1 MILKDDNILKRKKWI
16 VSKTDK
22 DFAAQIAQ
30 DLNVD
35 PFAALLVTSRGF
47 DNIDEINE
55 FLDYE
60 APLTLSPLSIADMSK
75 AAERINRAID
85 NFELICVFGDYDADG
100 VTATALLYSYLE
112 TRGANAIRYIPDR
125 LSEGYGLNIGAIEE
139 LADRGVKLIVTVDN
153 GVSAVEEAVRA
164 KELGID
170 LVVTDH
176 HKVGDVL
183 PDAYAVVD
191 PHRPDCPS
199 TFKEMSGVGV
209 AFKLVCALE
218 GDYGDILI
226 EEYGDLVAL
235 GTIGD
240 VVTLTGEN
248 RAMVRRGLR
257 ILNDYPRAGI
267 NALMESAGV
276 SDKLFTASTAAFMVC
291 PRINAAG
298 RMGSANKALE
308 LLLCD
313 DDKIS
318 ELIAYEIQKMN
329 AERQATETEVFRSAE
344 RKMSESDI
352 INDKIIVVDGEDWH
366 QGVIGIVAA
375 RITEK
380 YGRPSIVISR
390 DGENAKGSCRSIEGF
405 SIYDAIEYASDTLD
419 HFGGHTLAAGIGLKS
434 SDIDAFRKK
443 INEYAAD
450 KEMPFAVQKIDCK
463 LLPSSI
469 SLDILDSVNLLEP
482 FGAGNPQPCFG
493 LFGVRIEDI
502 VSVSE
507 GKHIRMVVS
516 KNGTRTGVVYFGMRE
531 QLFPFERGDI
541 VDLAVNLDKNV
552 YNGDT
557 RISVIVRGI
566 KHSETNE
573 EKVLGSLR
581 LFDKFSRKENLTAE
595 EAAKLLPDRQ
605 LQVEVYKSIK
615 QKPLKDK
622 YCEAICARI
631 GDDGGSL
638 AKISAII
645 EIMLEMGILETDSFG
660 TVRVPENPPKVNLE
674 DSAIM
679 KRIRSFLS

>member
-1 MILKDDNILKRKKWI
+1 MKRKQWI
-16 VSKTDK
+16 VSKSNK
-22 DFAAQIAQ
+22 DIAAQIAQ
-30 DLNVD
+30 DLSVD

-47 DNIDEINE
+47 EDIDEISD
-55 FLDYE
+55 FLDYD
-60 APLTLSPLSIADMSK
+60 APLTLEPLSIKDMDK

-85 NFELICVFGDYDADG
+85 DFELICVFGDYDADG

-125 LSEGYGLNIGAIEE
+125 LTEGYGLNIKAIEQ
-139 LADRGVKLIVTVDN
+139 LADRGVKLVVTVDN
-153 GVSAVEEAVRA
+153 GVSAIEEAKRA
-164 KELGID
+164 KELGVD
-170 LVVTDH
+170 LVITDH
-176 HKVGDVL
+176 HKVGEVL

-191 PHRPDCPS
+191 PHRADCPS
-199 TFKEMSGVGV
+199 SFKEMSGVGV

-218 GDYGDILI
+218 GDSGDILI

-257 ILNDYPRAGI
+257 ILNDCPRAGI
-267 NALMESAGV
+267 NALMESASI
-276 SDKLFTASTAAFMVC
+276 SDKLFTASTAAFTVC

-318 ELIAYEIQKMN
+318 ELVAYEIQKMN
-329 AERQATETEVFRSAE
+329 QNRQHTETEVYYAAE
-344 RKMSESDI
+344 HMILETEI
-352 INDKIIVVDGEDWH
+352 INDKIIVVDGEGWH

-375 RITEK
+375 RITER

-390 DGENAKGSCRSIEGF
+390 DGEMAKGSCRSIEGF
-405 SIYDAIEYASDTLD
+405 SIYDAIEYASEHLD
-419 HFGGHTLAAGIGLKS
+419 HYGGHTLAAGIGLKS
-434 SDIDAFRKK
+434 SDIQAFRKK
-443 INEYAAD
+443 INEYARD
-450 KEMPFAVQKIDCK
+450 KEMPFAIQKIDCK

-469 SLDILDSVNLLEP
+469 SLEILDSMSLLEP

-493 LFGVRIEDI
+493 LFGVRIDDVASI
-502 VSVSE
+502 SD
-507 GKHIRMVVS
+507 GKHIRMIVS
-516 KNGTRTGVVYFGMRE
+516 RNGARTGVVYFGMQE
-531 QLFPFERGDI
+531 KLFPFEKGDI

-557 RISVIVRGI
+557 RVSVIVRAI
-566 KHSETNE
+566 RHSETNE
-573 EKVLGSLR
+573 EKVLSATR
-581 LFDKFSRKENLTAE
+581 LFDKFSRNERLTRE
-595 EAAKLLPDRQ
+595 EAESILPDRQ
-605 LQVEVYKSIK
+605 LQVDVYKSIK

-622 YCEAICARI
+622 YCEALCVRL
-631 GDDGGSL
+631 GDDGEKL
-638 AKISAII
+638 AKISVIV
-645 EIMLEMGILETDSFG
+645 EIMLEMGILATDDFTG
-660 TVRVPENPPKVNLE
+660 AVYAPDNAPKVNLE

-679 KRIRSFLS
+679 KKIRSFID

>member
-1 MILKDDNILKRKKWI
+1 MKRKKWI
-16 VSKTDK
+16 VSKSSK
-22 DFAAQIAQ
+22 DIAAQVAQ
-30 DLNVD
+30 DLSVD

-47 DNIDEINE
+47 DNIDEISD
-55 FLDYE
+55 FLEYD
-60 APLTLSPLSIADMSK
+60 APLSLSPLSIADMSK

-125 LSEGYGLNIGAIEE
+125 LTEGYGLNIGAIEE

-153 GVSAVEEAVRA
+153 GVSAIEEAKRA
-164 KELGID
+164 KELGVD

-199 TFKEMSGVGV
+199 AFKEMSGVGV

-218 GDYGDILI
+218 GDDGEILI

-248 RAMVRRGLR
+248 RVMVRKGLR
-257 ILNDYPRAGI
+257 ILNDNPRPGI
-267 NALMESAGV
+267 AALLDSSNIYE
-276 SDKLFTASTAAFMVC
+276 KLFTASTAAFMVC

-313 DDKIS
+313 Y
-318 ELIAYEIQKMN
+318 EETAEMLAYEIQKMN
-329 AERQATETEVFRSAE
+329 ALRQSTETDVYRAAE
-344 RKMSESDI
+344 KKVAESDLK
-352 INDKIIVVDGEDWH
+352 NDKIIVVDGEDWH

-375 RITEK
+375 RLTEK

-390 DGENAKGSCRSIEGF
+390 DGETAKGSCRSIEGF
-405 SIYDAIEYASDTLD
+405 SIYDAIEYASGSLD
-419 HFGGHTLAAGIGLKS
+419 HYGGHTLAAGVGLRS
-434 SDIDAFRKK
+434 SDIESFRKK
-443 INEYAAD
+443 INEYAKD

-463 LLPSSI
+463 LLPGSI
-469 SLDILDSVNLLEP
+469 SLEMLNSLSLLEP

-502 VSVSE
+502 AGVSD
-507 GKHIRMVVS
+507 GKHIRMIVS
-516 KNGTRTGVVYFGMRE
+516 KNGARTGVVYFGMPE
-531 QLFPFERGDI
+531 AEFPFERGDV
-541 VDLAVNLDKNV
+541 VDLAVNLDKNT

-557 RISVIVRGI
+557 RVSVIVRGI
-566 KHSETNE
+566 RYSEMNE

-581 LFDKFSRKENLTAE
+581 LYDKFSRNENLNRE
-595 EAAKLLPDRQ
+595 EAEKLLPDRQ
-605 LQVEVYKSIK
+605 LQVEVYKSVK

-622 YCEAICARI
+622 FVETICSRL
-631 GDDGGSL
+631 GDDGGNL
-638 AKISAII
+638 AKISAVID
-645 EIMLEMGILETDSFG
+645 IMLEMGILVSDFNNS
-660 TVRVPENPPKVNLE
+660 VCVPNNPPKVNLE
-674 DSAIM
+674 DSKIM

>member
-1 MILKDDNILKRKKWI
+1 MKRKKWI
-16 VSKTDK
+16 VSKSSK
-22 DFAAQIAQ
+22 DIAAQVAQ
-30 DLNVD
+30 DLSVD

-47 DNIDEINE
+47 ENIDEIND
-55 FLDYE
+55 FLDYN
-60 APLTLSPLSIADMSK
+60 APLSLSPLSIADMSK

-125 LSEGYGLNIGAIEE
+125 LTEGYGLNIGAIEE

-153 GVSAVEEAVRA
+153 GVSAIDEAIRA

-199 TFKEMSGVGV
+199 NFKEMSGVGV

-218 GDYGDILI
+218 GDDGDILI

-248 RAMVRRGLR
+248 RVMVRRGLR
-257 ILNDYPRAGI
+257 LLNDCPRPGISALMDSAGI
-267 NALMESAGV
+267 
-276 SDKLFTASTAAFMVC
+276 SDKLFTASTAAFTVC

-313 DDKIS
+313 DDKIA

-329 AERQATETEVFRSAE
+329 ALRQSTETEVYRAAE
-344 RKMSESDI
+344 QMMIESDI
-352 INDKIIVVDGEDWH
+352 INDKIIVVDGEGWH

-375 RITEK
+375 RITER

-405 SIYDAIEYASDTLD
+405 SIYDAIEYASDNLD
-419 HFGGHTLAAGIGLKS
+419 HYGGHTLAAGIGLKS
-434 SDIDAFRKK
+434 SDIEAFRKK
-443 INEYAAD
+443 INEYAED

-469 SLDILDSVNLLEP
+469 SLEMLNSMSLLEP

-493 LFGVRIEDI
+493 LFGVRIDDI
-502 VSVSE
+502 AGVSDGRHV
-507 GKHIRMVVS
+507 RMIVS
-516 KNGTRTGVVYFGMRE
+516 KNGSRTGVVYFGMPE
-531 QLFPFERGDI
+531 SNFPFERGDV
-541 VDLAVNLDKNV
+541 VDLAVNLDKNT

-557 RISVIVRGI
+557 RVSVIVRGI
-566 KHSETNE
+566 RHANTNE
-573 EKVLGSLR
+573 EKVLDSLR
-581 LFDKFSRKENLTAE
+581 LFDKFSRNESFTRE
-595 EAAKLLPDRQ
+595 EAERLLPDRQ
-605 LQVEVYKSIK
+605 LQVEVFKSIK
-615 QKPLKDK
+615 YKPLKDK
-622 YCEAICARI
+622 YCEAICSRL
-631 GDDGGSL
+631 GDDGESL
-638 AKISAII
+638 AKISAVI
-645 EIMLEMGILETDSFG
+645 EIMLEMGILAADICG
-660 TVRVPENPPKVNLE
+660 MIYVPDNPPKVNLE
-674 DSAIM
+674 DSVIM
-679 KRIRSFLS
+679 KRIRSFLD

>member
-1 MILKDDNILKRKKWI
+1 MKRKKWI
-16 VSKTDK
+16 VSKSNK
-22 DFAAQIAQ
+22 DIAAQIAQ
-30 DLNVD
+30 DLSVD

-47 DNIDEINE
+47 ENIDEIGD
-55 FLDYE
+55 FLDYD
-60 APLTLSPLSIADMSK
+60 APLSLSPLSIADMGK

-112 TRGANAIRYIPDR
+112 TREANVMRYIPDR
-125 LSEGYGLNIGAIEE
+125 LTEGYGLNIGAIEE

-153 GVSAVEEAVRA
+153 GVSAIEEAVRA
-164 KELGID
+164 KELGVD

-218 GDYGDILI
+218 GDDGDILI

-248 RAMVRRGLR
+248 RVMVRRGLR
-257 ILNDYPRAGI
+257 LLNDCPRPGI
-267 NALMESAGV
+267 NALMESASI
-276 SDKLFTASTAAFMVC
+276 SDKLFTASTAAFTVC

-313 DDKIS
+313 EDRTA

-329 AERQATETEVFRSAE
+329 ALRQNTETEVYSSAE
-344 RKMSESDI
+344 KMMIESDI
-352 INDKIIVVDGEDWH
+352 INDKIIVVDGEGWH

-375 RITEK
+375 RITER

-390 DGENAKGSCRSIEGF
+390 EGENAKGSCRSIEGF
-405 SIYDAIEYASDTLD
+405 SIYDAIEYASGCLD

-443 INEYAAD
+443 INEYAED

-469 SLDILDSVNLLEP
+469 SLEMLDSMSLLEP

-502 VSVSE
+502 AGVSE
-507 GKHIRMVVS
+507 GRHIRMIVS
-516 KNGTRTGVVYFGMRE
+516 KNGARTGVVYFGMPE
-531 QLFPFERGDI
+531 HHFPFDKGDV
-541 VDLAVNLDKNV
+541 VDLAVNLDKNT

-557 RISVIVRGI
+557 RVSVIVRGI
-566 KHSETNE
+566 RHANTDE
-573 EKVLGSLR
+573 EKVLSSLR
-581 LFDKFSRKENLTAE
+581 LFDKFSRNENLTSE
-595 EAAKLLPDRQ
+595 EAERILPDRQ

-615 QKPLKDK
+615 HRPLRDK
-622 YCEAICARI
+622 YCESICSRI
-631 GDDGGSL
+631 GDDGENL
-638 AKISAII
+638 AKISVII
-645 EIMLEMGILETDSFG
+645 EIMLEMRILDIDASR
-660 TVRVPENPPKVNLE
+660 TVSVPDNPPRVNLE
-674 DSAIM
+674 DSLIM

>member
-1 MILKDDNILKRKKWI
+1 MKRKKWI
-16 VSKTDK
+16 VSRSSK
-22 DFAAQIAQ
+22 DIAAQVAQ
-30 DLNVD
+30 DLSVD

-47 DNIDEINE
+47 DSIDDISE
-55 FLDYE
+55 FLDYD
-60 APLTLSPLSIADMSK
+60 APLSLSPLSIADMGK

-125 LSEGYGLNIGAIEE
+125 LTEGYGLNIGAIEE

-153 GVSAVEEAVRA
+153 GVSAINEAIRA

-218 GDYGDILI
+218 GDDGEILI

-248 RAMVRRGLR
+248 RVMVRRGLR
-257 ILNDYPRAGI
+257 ILNDNPRPGI
-267 NALMESAGV
+267 AALLDSSNIYEKV
-276 SDKLFTASTAAFMVC
+276 FTASTAAFMVC

-313 DDKIS
+313 Y
-318 ELIAYEIQKMN
+318 EETAEMLAYEIQKMN
-329 AERQATETEVFRSAE
+329 ALRQSTETDVYNAAE
-344 RKMSESDI
+344 KKILKSDLK
-352 INDKIIVVDGEDWH
+352 NDKIIVVDGEDWH

-375 RITEK
+375 RLTEK

-390 DGENAKGSCRSIEGF
+390 DGETAKGSCRSIEGF
-405 SIYDAIEYASDTLD
+405 SIYDAIEYASGSLD
-419 HFGGHTLAAGIGLKS
+419 HYGGHTLAAGIGLRS
-434 SDIDAFRKK
+434 SDIDSFRKK
-443 INEYAAD
+443 INEYAED

-463 LLPSSI
+463 LLPGSI
-469 SLDILDSVNLLEP
+469 SLEMLNSLSLLEP

-502 VSVSE
+502 AGVSD
-507 GKHIRMVVS
+507 GRHIRMVVS
-516 KNGTRTGVVYFGMRE
+516 KNGARTGVVYFGMPE
-531 QLFPFERGDI
+531 SDFPFERGDV
-541 VDLAVNLDKNV
+541 VDLAINLDKNT

-557 RISVIVRGI
+557 RVSVIVRGI
-566 KHSETNE
+566 RYSETNE
-573 EKVLGSLR
+573 EKVLDSLR
-581 LFDKFSRKENLTAE
+581 LYDKFSRNEKLTRE
-595 EAAKLLPDRQ
+595 EAEKLLPDRQ
-605 LQVEVYKSIK
+605 LQIEVYKSIK
-615 QKPLKDK
+615 NRPLKDK
-622 YCEAICARI
+622 HCETICARL
-631 GDDGGSL
+631 GDDGGNL
-638 AKISAII
+638 AKISAVID
-645 EIMLEMGILETDSFG
+645 IMLEMGILVSDHG
-660 TVRVPENPPKVNLE
+660 DPVCVPVNPPKVNLE
-674 DSAIM
+674 DSMIM
-679 KRIRSFLS
+679 KKIRSFLS

>member
-1 MILKDDNILKRKKWI
+1 MKRKKWI
-16 VSKTDK
+16 VSKSSK
-22 DFAAQIAQ
+22 DTAAQVAQ
-30 DLNVD
+30 ELSVD

-47 DNIDEINE
+47 DNIDEISD
-55 FLDYE
+55 FMDYD
-60 APLTLSPLSIADMSK
+60 APLSLSPLSIADMSK

-112 TRGANAIRYIPDR
+112 TRGANAMRYIPDR
-125 LSEGYGLNIGAIEE
+125 LTEGYGLNIGAIEE

-153 GVSAVEEAVRA
+153 GVSAIDEAIRA

-218 GDYGDILI
+218 GDDGDILI

-248 RAMVRRGLR
+248 RVMVRRGLR
-257 ILNDYPRAGI
+257 LLNDCPRPGI
-267 NALMESAGV
+267 NALMESASI
-276 SDKLFTASTAAFMVC
+276 SDKLFTASTAAFTVC

-313 DDKIS
+313 DDS
-318 ELIAYEIQKMN
+318 TAELIAYEIQKMN
-329 AERQATETEVFRSAE
+329 ALRQSTETSVYHAAD
-344 RKMSESDI
+344 KMINESDI

-375 RITEK
+375 RITER

-405 SIYDAIEYASDTLD
+405 SIYDAIEYSSCCLD

-434 SDIDAFRKK
+434 SDIEAFRRK
-443 INEYAAD
+443 INEYAED

-463 LLPSSI
+463 LLPSSL
-469 SLDILDSVNLLEP
+469 SLEMLDSMSLLEP

-502 VSVSE
+502 AGVSD
-507 GKHIRMVVS
+507 GKHVRMIVS
-516 KNGTRTGVVYFGMRE
+516 KNGARTGVVYFGMPE
-531 QLFPFERGDI
+531 KMFPFERGDV
-541 VDLAVNLDKNV
+541 VDLAVNLDKNT
-552 YNGDT
+552 YNGDK
-557 RISVIVRGI
+557 RVSVIVRGI
-566 KHSETNE
+566 RHANTDE
-573 EKVLGSLR
+573 EKVLASIR
-581 LFDKFSRKENLTAE
+581 LFDKFSRNEKLTPE
-595 EAAKLLPDRQ
+595 EAEKLLPDRQ
-605 LQVEVYKSIK
+605 LQVDVYKSIK

-622 YCEAICARI
+622 YCEAICSRLS
-631 GDDGGSL
+631 DDGGNL
-638 AKISAII
+638 AKISAAV
-645 EIMLEMGILETDSFG
+645 EIMLEMGILAADIYG
-660 TVRVPENPPKVNLE
+660 MVYVPDNPPKVNLE
-674 DSAIM
+674 DSVIM
-679 KRIRSFLS
+679 KRIRSFIN

>member
-1 MILKDDNILKRKKWI
+1 M
-16 VSKTDK
+16 VSKSSK
-22 DFAAQIAQ
+22 DIAAQVAQ
-30 DLNVD
+30 DMSVD

-47 DNIDEINE
+47 DNIDEISD
-55 FLDYE
+55 FLDYD
-60 APLTLSPLSIADMSK
+60 APLSLPPLSIADMSK

-85 NFELICVFGDYDADG
+85 NFEFICIFGDYDADG
-100 VTATALLYSYLE
+100 VTASALLYSYLE
-112 TRGANAIRYIPDR
+112 TREANVMCYIPDR
-125 LSEGYGLNIGAIEE
+125 LTEGYGLNVGAIEE

-153 GVSAVEEAVRA
+153 GVSAIDEAKRA

-176 HKVGDVL
+176 HKVGDIL

-218 GDYGDILI
+218 GDDGDILI

-248 RAMVRRGLR
+248 RVMVRRGLR
-257 ILNDYPRAGI
+257 ILNDNPRPGI
-267 NALMESAGV
+267 SALMELAGV
-276 SDKLFTASTAAFMVC
+276 SDKLFTASTAAFTVC

-313 DDKIS
+313 DDKTA
-318 ELIAYEIQKMN
+318 EYIADEIQKMN
-329 AERQATETEVFRSAE
+329 SMRQSTETEVCSAAE
-344 RKMSESDI
+344 KMMHESDI
-352 INDKIIVVDGEDWH
+352 LNDKIIVVDGEGWH

-375 RITEK
+375 RITER
-380 YGRPSIVISR
+380 YGRPSVVISR
-390 DGENAKGSCRSIEGF
+390 DGETAKGSCRSIEGF
-405 SIYDAIEYASDTLD
+405 SIYDAIEYASECLD
-419 HFGGHTLAAGIGLKS
+419 HYGGHTLAAGIGLKS

-450 KEMPFAVQKIDCK
+450 KEMPFAIQKIDCK
-463 LLPSSI
+463 LLPGSI
-469 SLDILDSVNLLEP
+469 SLEILDSLSLLEP

-493 LFGVRIEDI
+493 LFGVRIDDI
-502 VSVSE
+502 AGVSD
-507 GKHIRMVVS
+507 GKHIRMMIS
-516 KNGTRTGVVYFGMRE
+516 KNGARTGVVYFGMRE
-531 QLFPFERGDI
+531 VLFPFEKGDI

-557 RISVIVRGI
+557 RVSVIVRGI
-566 KHSETNE
+566 RHSETNE
-573 EKVLGSLR
+573 EKVLESMR
-581 LFDKFSRKENLTAE
+581 LFDKFSRNEKLTKE
-595 EAAKLLPDRQ
+595 EAEKLLPDRQ
-605 LQVEVYKSIK
+605 LQVDVYKSIK

-622 YCEAICARI
+622 YCESICSRL
-631 GDDGGSL
+631 GDDGGKL
-638 AKISAII
+638 AAISAIV
-645 EIMLEMGILETDSFG
+645 EIMLEMGILATDY
-660 TVRVPENPPKVNLE
+660 TAAVYVPDNPPKVNLE
-674 DSAIM
+674 DSVIM